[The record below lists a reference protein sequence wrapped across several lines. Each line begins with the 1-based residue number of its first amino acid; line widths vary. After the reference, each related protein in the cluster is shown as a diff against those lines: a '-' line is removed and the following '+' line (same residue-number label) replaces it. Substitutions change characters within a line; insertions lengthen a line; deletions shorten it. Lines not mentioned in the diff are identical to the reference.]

1 MQINHC
7 LALMCDVATY
17 PDRPSSVQIK
27 ETHISRVYLTDRYA
41 YKLKKRVQFE
51 FLNFSTPEL
60 RHRACLEE
68 LRLNRRL
75 AADVYLAVLP
85 ITEASDDSLA
95 LNGYGQPVDW
105 VVQMRRLPAEQ
116 ALDVLLYN
124 RRLRPEDWQ
133 SIAKHLTDF
142 YTQLQPQ
149 PLRAEK
155 FLQDLERRIRAN
167 AAALLSSLP
176 NEQLRVHRIHS
187 AQLRYL
193 RLQVEVFT
201 KRVADGHIVE
211 GHGDLRPEHIYVENP
226 PAVIDCIE
234 FSEELRQLDVADE
247 LSFLAMECQRLG
259 DGGLGNSVIERYQK
273 SCKDNIPPRLIAF
286 YGAYRACV
294 RAKIDILRGQQQAKD
309 TIPPFD
315 GLISEYLTLADR
327 NAHQL
332 GPPMLLIVGGLMGT
346 GKSTLATELAET
358 FDIDVLSTDHIRHE
372 MLGSSKVPAAYGKG
386 YYEPDMRIRVYDE
399 LLRQAG
405 ERLKEQQSVLLDG
418 TFLTV
423 GLRDR
428 AYALSYRHNAVPL
441 LVQCKCPRQ
450 TAYAR
455 IQQARPPVKANRRPG
470 PNFTIFRH
478 EISNRLGPMSRS

>member
-1 MQINHC
+1 MQSHISQRRNFDARATNASNLNIEAIVECKFTESPVSELFARDRNPLNLYLRVDGRGIHRNLFPNGSGKLSYPIGLANSHQYVASHHLEIVVRYYFINPPHDAANHDPQVLNCGDFGDSPAEQIGVGHSHMQINHC

-247 LSFLAMECQRLG
+247 LSFLAMACQRLG

-294 RAKIDILRGQQQAKD
+294 RAKIAP
-309 TIPPFD
+309 T
-315 GLISEYLTLADR
+315 SW
-327 NAHQL
+327 
-332 GPPMLLIVGGLMGT
+332 
-346 GKSTLATELAET
+346 
-358 FDIDVLSTDHIRHE
+358 
-372 MLGSSKVPAAYGKG
+372 PAASEG
-386 YYEPDMRIRVYDE
+386 YNP
-399 LLRQAG
+399 
-405 ERLKEQQSVLLDG
+405 
-418 TFLTV
+418 TV
-423 GLRDR
+423 RWT
-428 AYALSYRHNAVPL
+428 N
-441 LVQCKCPRQ
+441 Q
-450 TAYAR
+450 
-455 IQQARPPVKANRRPG
+455 
-470 PNFTIFRH
+470 
-478 EISNRLGPMSRS
+478 